1 MGVLPIMQQTND
13 LKISDGEI
21 EMKSSAV
28 QTAGTVK
35 TSFKRETKKVKM
47 IWHYTIGE
55 SFAAIR
61 RDGLILPADE
71 CIAMGELPIVWFSK
85 EQFWEPTVT
94 KAPLL
99 SDGTSEV
106 LGMDGLFK
114 HGILLIRIGVDSA
127 TAPYTWSE
135 MKESSGMPPQ
145 IARGL
150 ASVGRR
156 QGANPSRWRGT
167 FEAVSSDKWKAVEFF
182 TGLDWV
188 PLEA

>member
-1 MGVLPIMQQTND
+1 
-13 LKISDGEI
+13 
-21 EMKSSAV
+21 MKSSAV
-28 QTAGTVK
+28 QTAGTEG
-35 TSFKRETKKVKM
+35 TSFNRETGKSKM
-47 IWHYTIGE
+47 IWHYTIDV

-61 RDGLILPADE
+61 RDGLIQPAYE
-71 CIAMGELPIVWFSK
+71 YIAIGERPIVWFSK

-99 SDGTSEV
+99 GDGTSEV
-106 LGMDGLFK
+106 LDMNGLFN
-114 HGILLIRIGVDSA
+114 HGILLIRIGVDPS

-135 MKESSGMPPQ
+135 MKELSGMPPH

-150 ASVGRR
+150 AFVGRR

-188 PLEA
+188 PLAA